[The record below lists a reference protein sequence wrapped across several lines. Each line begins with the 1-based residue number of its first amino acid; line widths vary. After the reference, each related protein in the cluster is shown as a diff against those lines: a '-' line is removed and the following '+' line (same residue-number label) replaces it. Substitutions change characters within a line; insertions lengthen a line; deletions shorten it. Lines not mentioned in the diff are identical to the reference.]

1 MLGSPVTLM
10 ILKSKT
16 QGVSVK
22 FLMAGETNSMVG
34 YHLMVKDHSI
44 ELGVWGGGAMTPTA
58 SAGQCPGGTWNFL
71 KKFLNIGLK
80 KDV

>member
-1 MLGSPVTLM
+1 
-10 ILKSKT
+10 
-16 QGVSVK
+16 
-22 FLMAGETNSMVG
+22 MAGETNSMVG

-44 ELGVWGGGAMTPTA
+44 ELGVWGVSMTPTA
-58 SAGQCPGGTWNFL
+58 GAGQCPGGSWNFL